1 MQITKMKAVVL
12 RLDPERVQQID
23 EIRTHLRLDRT
34 WLRTA
39 VDRNLKFD
47 AEVTLPRVRTAFSQI
62 DDNNEAHTRRTA

>member
-1 MQITKMKAVVL
+1 MQITNMKAVVL

-23 EIRTHLRLDRT
+23 EIRT

-39 VDRNLKFD
+39 VDRSLKFD